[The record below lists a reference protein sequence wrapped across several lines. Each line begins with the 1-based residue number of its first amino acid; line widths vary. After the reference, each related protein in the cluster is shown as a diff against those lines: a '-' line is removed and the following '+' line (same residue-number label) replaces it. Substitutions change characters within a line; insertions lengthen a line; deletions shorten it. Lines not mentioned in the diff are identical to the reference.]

1 MADCAEC
8 GKELKELEAT
18 MALMDVWAAPE
29 ISPYFDG
36 KMAVRLR
43 EEQEAAPAGWLER
56 MRARLLF
63 GNSMSMRPLA
73 AAALALMVAVGGG
86 MYAGFAGYGHTAR
99 PVPVQTASPVIQD
112 LQSLD
117 ENSQVFQQL
126 NSMEQDSER
135 QQRSA
140 GRYLVPLDLRRKDG
154 RRLMERRI
162 TSRPGEAL
170 AVCFGEV
177 GI

>member
-1 MADCAEC
+1 MICQEVQKRLPDLLLDRERVPVEVRAHVADCAEC

-18 MALMDVWAAPE
+18 MALMDAWAAPE

-86 MYAGFAGYGHTAR
+86 MYAGFAGYGHPAQ
-99 PVPVQTASPVIQD
+99 PVPVQSASPVIQD

-126 NSMEQDSER
+126 NSMEQDS
-135 QQRSA
+135 SDNSGA
-140 GRYLVPLDLRRKDG
+140 PSGNL
-154 RRLMERRI
+154 
-162 TSRPGEAL
+162 
-170 AVCFGEV
+170 
-177 GI
+177 

>member
-1 MADCAEC
+1 
-8 GKELKELEAT
+8 
-18 MALMDVWAAPE
+18 MALMDAWEAPE

-63 GNSMSMRPLA
+63 GNSMNLRPLA
-73 AAALALMVAVGGG
+73 AATLALLVAVGGG
-86 MYAGFAGYGHTAR
+86 MYAGFVNYGH
-99 PVPVQTASPVIQD
+99 PVQPTPVQTASPVIQD

-126 NSMEQDSER
+126 NSMEQDTNDNNGAPS
-135 QQRSA
+135 
-140 GRYLVPLDLRRKDG
+140 GNL
-154 RRLMERRI
+154 
-162 TSRPGEAL
+162 
-170 AVCFGEV
+170 
-177 GI
+177 